1 MPLNSNRL
9 CLDGACE
16 RETERE
22 GGRKRERKGEE
33 EKEKKRENKNQ
44 LLKTPQLLPR
54 SSSHTGR
61 ICFHQNIN

>member
-1 MPLNSNRL
+1 MHLNSNRL

-16 RETERE
+16 RETKRG
-22 GGRKRERKGEE
+22 GGRKRERKGEGDGEE

-61 ICFHQNIN
+61 ICFH